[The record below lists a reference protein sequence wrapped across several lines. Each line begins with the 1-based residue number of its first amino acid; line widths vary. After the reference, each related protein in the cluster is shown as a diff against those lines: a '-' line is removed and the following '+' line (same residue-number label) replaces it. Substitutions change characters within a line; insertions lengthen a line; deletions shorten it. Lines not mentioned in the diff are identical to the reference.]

1 MLALCGDPS
10 GCARIDWI
18 PGDICLLEFAFF
30 AAGKTN
36 MARDSF
42 NFGSF
47 VTRLVF
53 ALVLVFITYNPS
65 GYSWVGWLNSDT
77 PMVYKAAA
85 GVVLLIGWVMFLRAT
100 WNSLG
105 PIGTIL
111 AGAFFGIIIWLLIE
125 WGWFTL
131 DNSVAL
137 QWVGLFVTAGV
148 LAVGMSWSH
157 VRRRLSGQYDTDE
170 IEG

>member
-1 MLALCGDPS
+1 
-10 GCARIDWI
+10 
-18 PGDICLLEFAFF
+18 
-30 AAGKTN
+30 
-36 MARDSF
+36 MARDRF
-42 NFGSF
+42 DFGSF
-47 VTRLVF
+47 LMRFAFALALVF
-53 ALVLVFITYNPS
+53 LTYNPS
-65 GYSWVGWLNSDT
+65 GYSWVGWLDSET
-77 PMVYKAAA
+77 PMVYKAAT

-105 PIGTIL
+105 PIGTLL
-111 AGAFFGIIIWLLIE
+111 AVAFFGIIIWLLIE

-131 DNSVAL
+131 EDSVAL
-137 QWVGLFVTAGV
+137 RWVVLFVTAGV